1 MTRHWFNK
9 MNLNLTLYWT
19 NIFASLVCQCM
30 LVMKSNGM
38 HGPIDEGQ
46 SLKCAWTEM
55 YVREPENRFMRIFN
69 VLHPFGFYKN
79 EI

>member
-9 MNLNLTLYWT
+9 VNLNLTLNWT

-46 SLKCAWTEM
+46 SLKCAWTE
-55 YVREPENRFMRIFN
+55 PKNRVVCICLTH
-69 VLHPFGFYKN
+69 VWIL
-79 EI
+79 